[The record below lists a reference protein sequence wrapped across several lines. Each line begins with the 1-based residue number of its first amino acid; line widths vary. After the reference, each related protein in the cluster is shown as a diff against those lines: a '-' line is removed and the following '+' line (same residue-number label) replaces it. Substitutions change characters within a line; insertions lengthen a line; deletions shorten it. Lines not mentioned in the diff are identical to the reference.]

1 MKQESDTLDTSRED
15 NLEQSIQAQ
24 AQAARHASHA
34 LAAAST
40 GLKDQALEAMAQALL
55 EARASILAANAQDV
69 SAARALAEQGEL
81 KASFVDRLLLDE
93 ERLEKMA
100 QALREVA
107 ALPDPVGGSD
117 ESWLRPNGLRVER
130 RRIPLGVIGIIYE
143 ARPNVTS
150 DAAGLCLKAGNAVVL
165 KGGSHALAS
174 NRAIVAALRAGL
186 SRVGLPADAL
196 QFIDSI
202 ERRSVELMLSQEDS
216 IDLIIP
222 RGGEGLVR
230 FVARHS
236 RIPVIK
242 HYKGVCHVYLAADA
256 DPEKAEAIAIN
267 AKVQRPSVCN
277 SAETLL
283 IDASRL
289 ADLLPRVGGALLAQ
303 GVTLHLDARCLEV
316 AQSQSWFDDQRCV
329 LATEADMLAEY
340 LDLEIA
346 VAAVDGV
353 QEAMAHIRRYGSE
366 HTEAIVTES
375 IKDAETF
382 LSQVNSSVVLVN
394 ASTRFADGG
403 QLGLGAE
410 IGISTTKLHAFGPMG
425 LKELTTQKFVIRGDG
440 QVRN

>member
-1 MKQESDTLDTSRED
+1 M
-15 NLEQSIQAQ
+15 EQSIQAQ

>member
-1 MKQESDTLDTSRED
+1 
-15 NLEQSIQAQ
+15 
-24 AQAARHASHA
+24 
-34 LAAAST
+34 
-40 GLKDQALEAMAQALL
+40 
-55 EARASILAANAQDV
+55 
-69 SAARALAEQGEL
+69 
-81 KASFVDRLLLDE
+81 
-93 ERLEKMA
+93 
-100 QALREVA
+100 
-107 ALPDPVGGSD
+107 
-117 ESWLRPNGLRVER
+117 
-130 RRIPLGVIGIIYE
+130 
-143 ARPNVTS
+143 
-150 DAAGLCLKAGNAVVL
+150 VL

-174 NRAIVAALRAGL
+174 NRAVVAALRSGL
-186 SRVGLPADAL
+186 EQVGLPAGAL
-196 QFIDSI
+196 QFIDST
-202 ERRSVELMLSQEDS
+202 ERRSVELMLAQEES

-256 DPEKAEAIAIN
+256 DPDKAEDIIIN

-283 IDASRL
+283 VDASRL
-289 ADLLPRVGGALLAQ
+289 HDLLPRVGGALVAQ
-303 GVTLHLDARCLEV
+303 GVKLHLDERCLAV
-316 AQSQSWFDDQRCV
+316 ARAQSWFDPQRCT

-353 QEAMAHIRRYGSE
+353 QEAMRHIRRYGSE

-403 QLGLGAE
+403 QIGLGAE

-425 LKELTTQKFVIRGDG
+425 LKELTTQKFVIRGEG